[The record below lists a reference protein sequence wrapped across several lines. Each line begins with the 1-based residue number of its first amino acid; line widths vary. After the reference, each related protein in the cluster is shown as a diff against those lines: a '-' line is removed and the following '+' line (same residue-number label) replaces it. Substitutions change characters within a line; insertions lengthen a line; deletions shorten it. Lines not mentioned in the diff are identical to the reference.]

1 MARQL
6 FSGSNPIGRRFGDSA
21 TEVFEVAGVVKDTKY
36 ANLLDAPRGLVYF
49 PINQTTSEYPVT
61 FLLRYAGAVDPL
73 TEAVRRKVAA
83 INPNLPI
90 YRTNTLEFEAS
101 RSLLRQRLLAAMSM
115 LFGGT
120 AMLLVCV
127 GLYGLMS
134 FSVARRS
141 KEIGVRMALG
151 ARRGDVRWMIVRESL
166 GPIGVG
172 IIIGVPS
179 AIIVM
184 RLARGFLFGLTTSDP
199 LTLFTAVVV
208 LAAVALSAAYVPA
221 RRASHVDPMVA
232 LRIE

>member
-1 MARQL
+1 
-6 FSGSNPIGRRFGDSA
+6 
-21 TEVFEVAGVVKDTKY
+21 
-36 ANLLDAPRGLVYF
+36 
-49 PINQTTSEYPVT
+49 
-61 FLLRYAGAVDPL
+61 
-73 TEAVRRKVAA
+73 
-83 INPNLPI
+83 
-90 YRTNTLEFEAS
+90 
-101 RSLLRQRLLAAMSM
+101 M
-115 LFGGT
+115 LFGVT
-120 AMLLVCV
+120 ALLVACV

-151 ARRGDVRWMIVRESL
+151 ASRSGVCWMIVRDSL
-166 GPIGVG
+166 RLIGVG

-179 AIIVM
+179 AILLM
-184 RLARGFLFGLTTSDP
+184 RLARSFLFGLTTSDP